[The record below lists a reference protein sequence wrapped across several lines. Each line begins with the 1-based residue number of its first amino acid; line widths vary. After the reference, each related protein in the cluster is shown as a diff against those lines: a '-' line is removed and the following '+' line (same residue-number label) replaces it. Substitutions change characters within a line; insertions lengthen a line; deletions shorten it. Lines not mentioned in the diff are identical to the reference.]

1 MLDNPS
7 KTNESMMEVDDTE
20 TEVDD
25 DMVYLDLDIELDEDF
40 IENEMRELSV
50 AEILKEVVVAATYDY
65 DIPAKLCEDIPCT
78 SHSLDLVATVDFQK
92 VLDAIRPV
100 TFKSSHEEAFGKLR
114 KIWNLSNRSIQ
125 SSEIIYND
133 LGRHSL
139 ILKLFLK
146 TICLY

>member
-1 MLDNPS
+1 M
-7 KTNESMMEVDDTE
+7 
-20 TEVDD
+20 
-25 DMVYLDLDIELDEDF
+25 DEDF

-50 AEILKEVVVAATYDY
+50 AEILKEVVVAAPYDY
-65 DIPAKLCEDIPCT
+65 DIPAKLFEDIPCT

-125 SSEIIYND
+125 SSEIIYNH

-139 ILKLFLK
+139 ILKQFLK
-146 TICLY
+146 

>member
-1 MLDNPS
+1 
-7 KTNESMMEVDDTE
+7 MMEVDDTE

-25 DMVYLDLDIELDEDF
+25 DMVYLDLDEDF

-50 AEILKEVVVAATYDY
+50 AEILKEVVVAAPYDY
-65 DIPAKLCEDIPCT
+65 DIPAELCEDIPCT
-78 SHSLDLVATVDFQK
+78 SHLVDLVATVDFQK

-100 TFKSSHEEAFGKLR
+100 TFKSSHEEAFVKLR
-114 KIWNLSNRSIQ
+114 KIWNLSIRSIQ

-146 TICLY
+146 TICLYV

>member
-25 DMVYLDLDIELDEDF
+25 DMVYLDLDEDF

-50 AEILKEVVVAATYDY
+50 AEILKEVVVAAPYDC

-78 SHSLDLVATVDFQK
+78 SHSFDLVATGDFQK

-100 TFKSSHEEAFGKLR
+100 TFKSSHEEAFMKLR
-114 KIWNLSNRSIQ
+114 KIWNLSIRSIQ

-139 ILKLFLK
+139 KLKLFLK
-146 TICLY
+146 TICLYL